1 MIFMYIRVYMQAP
14 AIITIFLNTFCYTGY
29 FFNLLDSNPG
39 RRTNTLQNVL
49 PYCGRFFLRAFGS
62 FQELEE
68 YLQMECSGSSLRSVR
83 SYFCDRD
90 SCESQT
96 KVCLPWWYLLMLNFC
111 GPAVHYGDN
120 VAAIS
125 SATLLAS
132 ASNLGKKKLLLIF
145 KRISS

>member
-1 MIFMYIRVYMQAP
+1 MYISVYMQVLTP
-14 AIITIFLNTFCYTGY
+14 AIITIFLNTFCYIDY
-29 FFNLLDSNPG
+29 FFNFLDSKPG

-62 FQELEE
+62 FQEPEE

-83 SYFCDRD
+83 SYFCDSD
-90 SCESQT
+90 SCKSQT
-96 KVCLPWWYLLMLNFC
+96 KVCLSWWYLLMLNFC
-111 GPAVHYGDN
+111 GTAVHYGDN

-132 ASNLGKKKLLLIF
+132 ASHLGKKKLLLIF